1 VTSWLERALALCA
14 VAAAM
19 VFIAV
24 GIARPVWLD
33 EANSV
38 LIAQHSFAGIVD
50 ALSRDNNF
58 PLYYFL
64 LSVWMRV
71 FGDSEIALRALS
83 AVFYLG
89 GCAAVYA
96 LGRRLAGQSRAGWYA
111 ALFYEASA
119 LAIRQAQNV
128 RMYSLLGMLSGLSAW
143 CWLRVFRDRDRSRAA
158 WACLLAVDTLGM
170 LTHAW
175 FVFVLAG
182 QFAATAIFER
192 RQIGRFVL
200 AGAAPAALFGV
211 LWGPVLRS
219 QLHNGATAWMPH
231 FQPGFVLI
239 AATEFYGPLAT
250 LVLIAL
256 AAAAGNK
263 WRSTSPAAVMFAA
276 SAALPLAISFVKPI
290 YWPGR
295 YLIVA
300 LPPLAAMLG
309 AVLASAR
316 LRAPVAA
323 VGILLL
329 AFQVQAQI
337 AARDQMPDARLPSGQ
352 SDRTTAQFLLA
363 RGQTGDAVVFTSL
376 TRAAAD
382 YYFQRA
388 GAAERFREFSFPA
401 DTATHMGWM
410 DPAVTDARRAAL
422 EAEAASLI
430 AQLRA
435 PVAAGRSVWVYD
447 GYAADVNAIL
457 IRHLDEAFGLH
468 QIHVLEGPY
477 HKRILEYRAKARE

>member
-1 VTSWLERALALCA
+1 MTSWLERALAVCA
-14 VAAAM
+14 VAAAL

-24 GIARPVWLD
+24 GITRPVWLD

-38 LIAQHSFAGIVD
+38 LIARHSFAGIVD

-64 LSVWMRV
+64 LSVWMRL

-83 AVFYLG
+83 ALFYAG
-89 GCAAVYA
+89 GCAAAFA
-96 LGRRLAGQSRAGWYA
+96 LGRRLSGESRAGWYA

-119 LAIRQAQNV
+119 LAVRQAQNI

-143 CWLRVFRDRDRSRAA
+143 CWLRVFRDREGSRAA
-158 WACLLAVDTLGM
+158 WAWLLAVDTLGM

-182 QFAATAIFER
+182 QFVATAIFER
-192 RQIGRFVL
+192 RQTGRFVL
-200 AGAAPAALFGV
+200 AAAAPAALFGV
-211 LWGPVLRS
+211 LWGPVFWG
-219 QLHNGATAWMPH
+219 QLHNDATAWMPR
-231 FQPGFVLI
+231 FQPGFVWI
-239 AATEFYGPLAT
+239 AVTEFYGPVVTLA
-250 LVLIAL
+250 LIVL

-263 WRSTSPAAVMFAA
+263 WRSTAPAAAMFAA
-276 SAALPLAISFVKPI
+276 SVALPLAISFVKPI

-300 LPPLAAMLG
+300 LPPLAAILG
-309 AVLASAR
+309 AVLAGAR
-316 LRAPVAA
+316 MRALVAA
-323 VGILLL
+323 AGIFLL
-329 AFQVQAQI
+329 ALQVQAHI
-337 AARDQMPDARLPSGQ
+337 ATRDQMPDAQLPPGQ
-352 SDRTTAQFLLA
+352 SDRATAEFLLKRA
-363 RGQTGDAVVFTSL
+363 QPGDAIVFTSL

-388 GAAERFREFSFPA
+388 GAAQRFREFSFPA

-410 DPAVTDARRAAL
+410 DPVVTGARRPAL
-422 EAEAASLI
+422 DQEAAALI
-430 AQLRA
+430 AQVRA

-447 GYAADVNAIL
+447 GYAAGVNVTL
-457 IRHLDEAFGLH
+457 IQHLDDAFGLH

-477 HKRILEYRAKARE
+477 HKRILEYRARARE